1 MLIDS
6 NFYFPTVHGQGIT
19 CSGEPSDICY
29 ASGRS
34 CMAEAPLRFC
44 SGVRVDIEKI
54 GAFSFFNRDCSL
66 RHIKSVG
73 RFTMFGSEVMT
84 GGGIHPVDSVSA
96 HLIFQNMDSR
106 WNQNFH
112 HFYADRKKLNVLLEK
127 QKKIESFKNGPI
139 VIGND
144 VWIGNRVLILRGVT
158 IGDGAVVGA
167 GSVVTRD
174 IPPYTVAAGAPARI
188 VRMRFPEWVVEKLE
202 QLQWWKYGPDIL
214 AGIDLT
220 DPGEAVCRVEERICA
235 GQKEY
240 KGEYFLFRPDCREI
254 IRINEKKKQVL
265 YRF

>member
-1 MLIDS
+1 MLINS
-6 NFYFPTVHGQGIT
+6 NFYFPTAHGQGIT

-44 SGVRVDIEKI
+44 SGVRVDVEEI

-66 RHIKSVG
+66 RHIKSAG
-73 RFTMFGSEVMT
+73 RFSMFGSEVMT

-106 WNQNFH
+106 WNRNFH
-112 HFYADRKKLNVLLEK
+112 HFYEDRENMERLSAGQKEEGHGKKG
-127 QKKIESFKNGPI
+127 QI

-158 IGDGAVVGA
+158 IGDGAIVGA

-174 IPPYTVAAGAPARI
+174 IPAYTVAAGVPAR
-188 VRMRFPEWVVEKLE
+188 VMRLRFPERTVEMLLR
-202 QLQWWKYGPDIL
+202 LQWWKYGPDIL
-214 AGIDLT
+214 TGIDLT
-220 DPGEAVCRVEERICA
+220 DPQEAVRRIEERIYE

-240 KGEYFLFRPDCREI
+240 RGEQFLFRPDSREI
-254 IRINEKKKQVL
+254 LLVNEKKKQVL
-265 YRF
+265 YRL